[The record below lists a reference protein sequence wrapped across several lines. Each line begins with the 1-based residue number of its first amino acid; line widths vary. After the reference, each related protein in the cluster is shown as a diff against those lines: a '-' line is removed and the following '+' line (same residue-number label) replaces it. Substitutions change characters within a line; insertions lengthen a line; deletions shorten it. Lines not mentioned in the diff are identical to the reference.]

1 MAAGTAHR
9 LTEVFAGADSRLVGP
24 DRWRQ

>member
-9 LTEVFAGADSRLVGP
+9 LTEVFAGADSRLIGP
-24 DRWRQ
+24 DR